1 VAVVQAAD
9 AEAPGQVAVDRADT
23 GRSNTERATEKL
35 ERKMGLTV
43 MLLSTVLMFAVVA
56 FVPDEPPGQMI
67 LQRPFL
73 HQSGHA
79 YVGHLSFVGPKPDE
93 KATGNRSTLQ
103 LFEDDKP
110 LGPQHISSDDIA
122 REGHGM
128 YLFWGEKGE
137 TALVFSA
144 SDNSDPNANG
154 RAYRVFDPLVKGPK
168 DPYEKALRIPV
179 TRTAPDPSIDN

>member
-1 VAVVQAAD
+1 
-9 AEAPGQVAVDRADT
+9 
-23 GRSNTERATEKL
+23 
-35 ERKMGLTV
+35 
-43 MLLSTVLMFAVVA
+43 
-56 FVPDEPPGQMI
+56 MI

-79 YVGHLSFVGPKPDE
+79 YVGHLSFVGPTPDE
-93 KATGNRSTLQ
+93 RGNVNRSTLQ

-137 TALVFSA
+137 TALVFST

-154 RAYRVFDPLVKGPK
+154 RAYRVFDPLAKGPK
-168 DPYEKALRIPV
+168 DPYEKALRIPF
-179 TRTAPDPSIDN
+179 TGTAPGPSIDH